1 MNYKDKYL
9 KYKRKYLILKNQ
21 KGGFLN
27 FISNLLKKNEES
39 HEINIDIK
47 SQYKRTIGSCIKE
60 LIEASY
66 ELYND
71 LIKENVK
78 TTIVCGGQSPAY
90 YCLAIMNFKI
100 YDPNLI
106 NIIILPHSKGGVK
119 TEIEDENKLYC
130 DRLKEKGITMNNNV
144 IIIDGVHTG
153 AGILA
158 LESALKSCYKKI
170 KNIKKYAINTDE
182 YISQIPVDKT
192 ILLKCEPIFSD
203 VFPRIINSYHPRDFH
218 DSEKFKTKFNLKDNS
233 IAQMIIDIA
242 KNYPKIK
249 VDDTDWYKLNNV
261 ETEEIV
267 EENNLR
273 DEESIKLKIQ
283 EDNRGESF
291 IPIILFND
299 EGDKIYQCPEC
310 KSKSGTNAPLY
321 PNQVEFF
328 SHDFLCP
335 NKFSVPKE

>member
-1 MNYKDKYL
+1 MSDFFKFNSK
-9 KYKRKYLILKNQ
+9 
-21 KGGFLN
+21 
-27 FISNLLKKNEES
+27 LLKKNEEP
-39 HEINIDIK
+39 HEVNIDIK

-90 YCLAIMNFKI
+90 YCLAMMNFKI
-100 YDPNLI
+100 YNPNLI
-106 NIIILPHSKGGVK
+106 DIIILPHSKGGIK
-119 TEIEDENKLYC
+119 TKIENENKLYC
-130 DRLKEKGITMNNNV
+130 ERLKEKKITMNDKV

-158 LESALKSCYKKI
+158 LESALSCYQKL
-170 KNIKKYAINTDE
+170 NIKKYAINTNE
-182 YISQIPVDKT
+182 YISKIPVDKT

-218 DSEKFKTKFNLKDNS
+218 NSEKFKTKFNLKDNS

-249 VDDTDWYKLNNV
+249 VDDTDWYKLNNI

-273 DEESIKLKIQ
+273 EEESIKLKIQ
-283 EDNRGESF
+283 EDNRGEF
-291 IPIILFND
+291 FTPIILFND

-310 KSKSGTNAPLY
+310 KSKSGTDAPLY
-321 PNQVEFF
+321 PNQVELF
-328 SHDFLCP
+328 SHNFLCF